1 MQSCELM
8 NALVAA
14 LTIAS
19 AQADEAPA
27 QTFVQPSHTQVA
39 EAHNGEARS
48 PTVPVPRKT
57 QKLPAPAALSTA
69 CNPGRPANPAN
80 FPATFPGSWLPPAR
94 GATPPLPP
102 VDWDMIRSCDA
113 PGPVLARYWQHSP
126 AGLTHL

>member
-19 AQADEAPA
+19 TQADEVPA

-48 PTVPVPRKT
+48 RTVPVPRKA
-57 QKLPAPAALSTA
+57 QKLQAPTA
-69 CNPGRPANPAN
+69 PSA
-80 FPATFPGSWLPPAR
+80 
-94 GATPPLPP
+94 
-102 VDWDMIRSCDA
+102 D
-113 PGPVLARYWQHSP
+113 
-126 AGLTHL
+126 